1 MSGAGAWEVRTAES
15 KGRLKEVQCRVASD
29 DVIVETCSLLR
40 GSGQSLASS
49 FKKKKSLDCHTDIL
63 KIQEWNA
70 DSVVTLVSVPPSC
83 ASSYTRV

>member
-1 MSGAGAWEVRTAES
+1 MSGAGAWDMRTAES

-49 FKKKKSLDCHTDIL
+49 FKKKKNLST
-63 KIQEWNA
+63 
-70 DSVVTLVSVPPSC
+70 VTQIF
-83 ASSYTRV
+83 